1 MAPDDL
7 YGFQGLFIL
16 KGKAM
21 PDHEEETVN
30 QTPEGGAQE
39 DTANQTPEGGVQ
51 DKTGI
56 EDTAGAGQEKKEEEG
71 LKAAVVAE
79 QNRRQIAEEQVRLAQ
94 AQTQL
99 MQQELARL
107 QQGNQQEQV
116 DPNGYPTWG
125 ELQQRE
131 AKLVQNI
138 QLQNLRTQCTD
149 LDSVIG
155 ANAGQINYQPSEHVR
170 KLVQENP
177 SLFGIDRFIAQGN
190 SQAISVAYQLAKQRQ
205 ELEELRKVK
214 QAAEE
219 HANINQA
226 NNQTVVTSPAA
237 AGGGGGTNLNSQI
250 PDSSSPKF
258 DEFYERVKA
267 GEFDQKG

>member
-1 MAPDDL
+1 
-7 YGFQGLFIL
+7 
-16 KGKAM
+16 M

-39 DTANQTPEGGVQ
+39 DTANQTPEGGAQ
-51 DKTGI
+51 ESGK
-56 EDTAGAGQEKKEEEG
+56 EDTAGAGQGNTEDEG

-79 QNRRQIAEEQVRLAQ
+79 QKRRQIAEEQVKLAQ
-94 AQTQL
+94 SQTQL

-107 QQGNQQEQV
+107 QQVGQQEQI

-125 ELQQRE
+125 EIQQRE

-149 LDSVIG
+149 LDSVVG
-155 ANAGQINYQPSEHVR
+155 SNAGQINYQPSEHVK

-190 SQAISVAYQLAKQRQ
+190 TQAISVAYQLAKQRQ

-250 PDSSSPKF
+250 PDSSSPQF
-258 DEFYERVKA
+258 DTFYERVKA